1 MAKGVNMVWFEKEV
15 INAAKIILRD
25 VGYEVAKN
33 VRDDAIRI
41 LKQKATNT
49 TEMGLTEQFDIVESK
64 FKDGGWLVYV
74 QGPRKWW
81 KPYHASFVE
90 LGAFSAE
97 WGRYKKGEKA
107 GAYIHPKP
115 FLNPARKKNI
125 RKANRMYQDAIDKL

>member
-1 MAKGVNMVWFEKEV
+1 MVWFDKEV
-15 INAAKIILRD
+15 INAVKIILKD
-25 VGYEVAKN
+25 VSYEVAKK

-41 LKQKATNT
+41 LKQKASNP
-49 TEMGLTEQFDIVESK
+49 TEMGLADQFDIIPSK
-64 FKDGGWLVYV
+64 LDETSFLVWC

-81 KPYHASFVE
+81 PPYHASFVE

-97 WGRYKKGEKA
+97 WGRYKKGDKS

-125 RKANRMYQDAIDKL
+125 REANRMYQKALDKL